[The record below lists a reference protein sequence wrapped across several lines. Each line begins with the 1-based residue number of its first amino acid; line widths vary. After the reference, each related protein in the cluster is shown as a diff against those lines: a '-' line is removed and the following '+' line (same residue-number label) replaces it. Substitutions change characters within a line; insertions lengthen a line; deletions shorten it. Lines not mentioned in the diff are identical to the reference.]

1 MSTRKERE
9 TYVAKE
15 RERGTAESRKL
26 RHNTTQY
33 RHEIDD
39 DNNKMDFGDW
49 TDHSQIAAGLWRN
62 NPRGRKD
69 LQNFYGETGKVYSVD
84 LTPFESSSSSS
95 SYAARMGASSNAV
108 FVGLVVACL
117 CVSFV
122 LVFSVVAAVK
132 VSSSSSSSGGEGG
145 GREEEEERER
155 LVGGGGEESSRMRRK
170 KTKKRSDE
178 SSSSLYGAIV

>member
-1 MSTRKERE
+1 
-9 TYVAKE
+9 
-15 RERGTAESRKL
+15 
-26 RHNTTQY
+26 
-33 RHEIDD
+33 
-39 DNNKMDFGDW
+39 MDFGDW
-49 TDHSQIAAGLWRN
+49 IDDSQIAASLWRY

-69 LQNFYGETGKVYSVD
+69 LQNFYVKTGKVYIVD
-84 LTPFESSSSSS
+84 AT
-95 SYAARMGASSNAV
+95 SYAARMGAFSNAV

-145 GREEEEERER
+145 GHEEEEERER
-155 LVGGGGEESSRMRRK
+155 LVGGRGEESSRMRRK

>member
-1 MSTRKERE
+1 
-9 TYVAKE
+9 
-15 RERGTAESRKL
+15 
-26 RHNTTQY
+26 
-33 RHEIDD
+33 
-39 DNNKMDFGDW
+39 MDFGDW
-49 TDHSQIAAGLWRN
+49 TDDSQIAFAGLWRN

-84 LTPFESSSSSS
+84 STPFESSSSSS
-95 SYAARMGASSNAV
+95 GSSGDVNIVDATSYAARMGAFSNAV

-122 LVFSVVAAVK
+122 LVFSVVGAVK

-145 GREEEEERER
+145 GHEEEEERER
-155 LVGGGGEESSRMRRK
+155 LVGGRGEESSRMRRK

>member
-1 MSTRKERE
+1 
-9 TYVAKE
+9 
-15 RERGTAESRKL
+15 
-26 RHNTTQY
+26 
-33 RHEIDD
+33 
-39 DNNKMDFGDW
+39 MDFGDW
-49 TDHSQIAAGLWRN
+49 IDDSQIAASLWRY

-69 LQNFYGETGKVYSVD
+69 LQNFYVKTGKVYSVD
-84 LTPFESSSSSS
+84 STPFESSSSSS
-95 SYAARMGASSNAV
+95 SSNGDVNIVDAMSYAARMGAFSNAV

-155 LVGGGGEESSRMRRK
+155 LVDGRGEESSRMRRK